1 MKVIHSFL
9 FGVNLLLTFIWD
21 NTHTK
26 EGGKNPDAILHF
38 EYEPRPSVLRDAWAD
53 PLSEPVA
60 PYNKESTMAKLKLRP
75 VDHGQDRNRYCG
87 PSVISA
93 VTNLTTGEAARLIRI
108 QSGKRSVKGTS
119 TQNVRRAL
127 EACNISMI
135 WTPAPAG
142 SRYGKSS
149 GVTLARWLKLTHGT
163 RAERVFLI
171 VAGHHWQLVSGNRY
185 VCGVTVDIVSIKDK
199 KVKRRE
205 RVSEVYDLI
214 SDGVKMPDIDVSKP
228 KSKTNALRYQCQK
241 LIKQHPQFEMT
252 IERENYSGDPDGNF
266 WWVQMSDDLENLAEE
281 MKHELSDCHGC
292 YCYEEILD
300 RLQRMVEFGKE
311 HYKGASEIAA

>member
-1 MKVIHSFL
+1 MS
-9 FGVNLLLTFIWD
+9 NL
-21 NTHTK
+21 
-26 EGGKNPDAILHF
+26 
-38 EYEPRPSVLRDAWAD
+38 
-53 PLSEPVA
+53 LSEPVA

-75 VDHGQDRNRYCG
+75 VDHGRDKNRYCG

-119 TQNVRRAL
+119 TLNVRQAL
-127 EACNISMI
+127 QVCGIDMVWS
-135 WTPAPAG
+135 PAPEHFC
-142 SRYGKSS
+142 YGRSS
-149 GVTLARWLKLTHGT
+149 GITLAHWLRLTHGT

-171 VAGHHWQLVSGNRY
+171 VAGQHWQLISGNRY
-185 VCGVTVDIVSIKDK
+185 VCGVVGDIVSIKDK
-199 KVKRRE
+199 KVKRRA
-205 RVSEVYDLI
+205 RVSEVYELI

-281 MKHELSDCHGC
+281 MKHELADCHGC
-292 YCYEEILD
+292 YCYEEILN

-311 HYKGASEIAA
+311 HYKEASKIAA

>member
-1 MKVIHSFL
+1 MKNYLV
-9 FGVNLLLTFIWD
+9 
-21 NTHTK
+21 
-26 EGGKNPDAILHF
+26 
-38 EYEPRPSVLRDAWAD
+38 
-53 PLSEPVA
+53 
-60 PYNKESTMAKLKLRP
+60 KLKLRP

-119 TQNVRRAL
+119 TRNVRQAL

-135 WTPAPAG
+135 WKPAPVG

-163 RAERVFLI
+163 RADRVFLI

-185 VCGVTVDIVSIKDK
+185 VCGVVGDIVSIKDK
-199 KVKRRE
+199 KVKRRA
-205 RVSEVYDLI
+205 RVSEVYELI
-214 SDGVKMPDIDVSKP
+214 SNGVKMPDMDVSKP
-228 KSKTNALRYQCQK
+228 KSKTNPLRYQCQK
-241 LIKQHPQFEMT
+241 LIKQYPQFEMT
-252 IERENYSGDPDGNF
+252 IERENYSGEPDGNF
-266 WWVQMSDDLENLAEE
+266 WWVQMSDDLENLATE
-281 MKHELSDCHGC
+281 MEHELSDCHGC

-311 HYKGASEIAA
+311 HYKEASKIAA